1 MVYFSDNIS
10 QCVVD
15 FDRCFNHTR
24 AAARPLLYCIRLCL
38 VVHFVIGGIYEMVY
52 FEKQTHKVD
61 QFRAQHRTNITGS
74 TDVYDYDF
82 HIKEFSP
89 DFQKFLKEIG
99 FTS

>member
-1 MVYFSDNIS
+1 
-10 QCVVD
+10 
-15 FDRCFNHTR
+15 
-24 AAARPLLYCIRLCL
+24 
-38 VVHFVIGGIYEMVY
+38 MVY